1 MNDNEP
7 YIYYVKCKGHPNLA
21 IQACSREE
29 YRKVLADFKKD
40 TDLKITEV
48 EILSVE
54 DYKRKYR

>member
-7 YIYYVKCKGHPNLA
+7 YIYCVKCKGHPNLA